1 MHCVVGAF
9 IVALVYIEWV
19 LKCEGGSMEAM
30 TTFLDQGGDALEKK
44 VTYVYITPGSAI
56 WVPPG
61 YVPIAVGSTYAGDR
75 RRKASVDDPVS
86 AYIWH
91 GMLCSA
97 HLASLSAGIAAEIK
111 SWAEK
116 AVARN
121 LVFSRGENAALLN
134 SWCDDLKAI
143 IGVKAQTESI
153 AEAAEGHDS

>member
-1 MHCVVGAF
+1 MQCVIGAF

-61 YVPIAVGSTYAGDR
+61 YVPIAVGSNYAGDR
-75 RRKASVDDPVS
+75 RRKTSFDDPVS

-121 LVFSRGENAALLN
+121 LVFSRGEHASLLN
-134 SWCDDLKAI
+134 SWCDDLIARI
-143 IGVKAQTESI
+143 VAA
-153 AEAAEGHDS
+153 AEAETIADEKHS